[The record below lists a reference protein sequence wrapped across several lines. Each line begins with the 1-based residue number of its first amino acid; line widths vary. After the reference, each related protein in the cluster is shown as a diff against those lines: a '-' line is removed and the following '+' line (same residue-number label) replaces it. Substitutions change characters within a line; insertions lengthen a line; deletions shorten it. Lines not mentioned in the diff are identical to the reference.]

1 MFMDS
6 RGVRRY
12 EDYQMAWYGH
22 RVAVYP
28 YEHRY
33 GRDIHDIDDAP
44 HLDAAPV
51 GIQRPQQYRLR

>member
-6 RGVRRY
+6 RGVGRY
-12 EDYQMAWYGH
+12 EGYQMAWYGH

-33 GRDIHDIDDAP
+33 GRDIHDINDAP

-51 GIQRPQQYRLR
+51 GIQRP